1 LYLKNIHLTHF
12 KNYSDSKA
20 EFHPKMN
27 IITGLNGTGKTNL
40 IEAVYVL
47 CIGKSPFSNSDAA
60 NMQTEADFYRI
71 TGVFSDETTIAC
83 AYSRKKKK
91 VLQKNGKSYER
102 VSQHLGFCPVI
113 LIAPDDIQIVKGGS
127 LERRRLMD
135 SVLCQISREY
145 MEQLT
150 VYNRLRLQRNEV
162 LKNFM
167 ERRTFDNDL
176 LATYSEPMIVAGEFV
191 YNFRKKWLDALVEK
205 FQEYHKLISNER
217 ESVSFSYRSVLNDK
231 SFTEITTENLRKDSF
246 AQRTTAGPHTDDW
259 VFKIEEQPLKNRGS
273 QGQQKSFLVALFLT
287 LYANLQEQT
296 QKPPLLLLDD
306 LFDKLDQKRLKAL
319 LKLVSMP
326 NFGQV
331 FITDTQ
337 SNALT
342 ALLAEAEIDY
352 QHLEINNG
360 CISQKGKEKV
370 EKKEKVSSEI

>member
-1 LYLKNIHLTHF
+1 LHLKNIQLTHF
-12 KNYSDSKA
+12 KNYSESKA
-20 EFHPKMN
+20 VFHPKMN

-40 IEAVYVL
+40 IEAVYTL
-47 CIGKSPFSNSDAA
+47 CIGKNPFSNSDAS
-60 NMQTEADFYRI
+60 NMQTDADFYRI

-83 AYSRKKKK
+83 AYSRRKKKI
-91 VLQKNGKSYER
+91 LQKNGKNYDR

-135 SVLCQISREY
+135 STLCQISREY
-145 MEQLT
+145 LEQLT
-150 VYNRLRLQRNEV
+150 IYNKLRLQRNEV

-176 LATYSEPMIVAGEFV
+176 LATYTEPMVVAGKFI
-191 YNFRKKWLDALVEK
+191 YNFRKKWLDGLVEQ

-217 ESVSFSYRSVLNDK
+217 ESVSFGYRSVMNEK
-231 SFTEITTENLRKDSF
+231 PFSEIIVENLRKDSF

-259 VFKIEEQPLKNRGS
+259 VFKIDDQALKNRGS
-273 QGQQKSFLVALFLT
+273 QGQQKSFLVAIFLT
-287 LYANLQEQT
+287 LYSNLQEQT

-319 LKLVSMP
+319 LKLVSTP
-326 NFGQV
+326 TFGQV

-337 SNALT
+337 SDALME
-342 ALLAEAEIDY
+342 LLAEANIDY
-352 QHLEINNG
+352 QHLEIKEG
-360 CISQKGKEKV
+360 CIDQKEKP
-370 EKKEKVSSEI
+370 EKKEKVNLEI